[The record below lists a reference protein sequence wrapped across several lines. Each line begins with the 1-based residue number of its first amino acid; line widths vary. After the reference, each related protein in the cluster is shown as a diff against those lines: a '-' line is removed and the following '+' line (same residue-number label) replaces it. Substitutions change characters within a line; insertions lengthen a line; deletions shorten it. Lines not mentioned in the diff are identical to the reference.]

1 MVYHETQQ
9 WCTVILNYIAKKSLK
24 KIFEPKLWKCF
35 KLSREISKWSSSIQ
49 VLFRIL
55 LKRRGTWHVKCEVN
69 AEVSRSHSNEASSS
83 STTRTIG
90 CFQTFRA
97 IGPNILKCQYQM
109 SSNILKCHILQWSIL
124 LWPICLCHNRVCI
137 ILICKEVKG
146 TITIHLDIIVV
157 NSNLLS

>member
-1 MVYHETQQ
+1 MKHNSGVRWYSTISQRNL
-9 WCTVILNYIAKKSLK
+9 WKKSLNLN
-24 KIFEPKLWKCF
+24 FENISNYLEKSASEVHQFKCHSEFCWKGE
-35 KLSREISKWSSSIQ
+35 LHGMWSKC
-49 VLFRIL
+49 RM
-55 LKRRGTWHVKCEVN
+55 
-69 AEVSRSHSNEASSS
+69 SRSHSNEASSS
-83 STTRTIG
+83 STTTTIG

>member
-1 MVYHETQQ
+1 MKHNSGVRWYSTISQRNL
-9 WCTVILNYIAKKSLK
+9 WKKSLNLNFENVSNYLEKSAKVKFINSSVVQNSAK
-24 KIFEPKLWKCF
+24 KE
-35 KLSREISKWSSSIQ
+35 SYMA
-49 VLFRIL
+49 
-55 LKRRGTWHVKCEVN
+55 CEVN

-146 TITIHLDIIVV
+146 TITIHLDIIVITV
-157 NSNLLS
+157 IWYIA

>member
-1 MVYHETQQ
+1 ME
-9 WCTVILNYIAKKSLK
+9 
-24 KIFEPKLWKCF
+24 
-35 KLSREISKWSSSIQ
+35 
-49 VLFRIL
+49 
-55 LKRRGTWHVKCEVN
+55 CEVN

-124 LWPICLCHNRVCI
+124 LSPICLCHNRVCI
-137 ILICKEVKG
+137 ILICKEVRRTIWISLWSTVICLVNKYVLYQNVLCTYG
-146 TITIHLDIIVV
+146 TKKIFLDETKWEIFLEGYLII
-157 NSNLLS
+157 NSKIL